1 MRRRELVLRQLSICS
16 AIILALALPFSLALR
31 SALAEPSS
39 RVEEPRVVKA
49 AELLPPSMLRG
60 AGYRVAQWVP
70 TNGVMGAY
78 TIVADA
84 DVFHQFA
91 GTYQVQSIELLRIR
105 EEEIPAIVKLNEIS
119 KSKVFAQSLGA
130 SAIRPVKAAGNMI
143 MNPLDT
149 MNGLPSGVGRLFD
162 RVGSGAGRLWSA
174 ATDTS
179 KSGGKRTEAVATKS
193 AQVTR
198 DALGYEQERR
208 QLAKEL
214 HVDPYTTNPILS
226 KQLDEVAWTSFSAR
240 LGVNTAISIAVPG
253 SLIITGVRAADD
265 LVWDT
270 PRGDL
275 IVWVED
281 HAAKLNLSKEQ
292 VDAFTHNPAIPLS
305 LQVATIE
312 NLERLGNVP
321 ERADVIALM
330 SGALTEYQARFIASS
345 LRMLAEYNERE
356 AHITNIAAIGPLVG
370 RDQNGTLIL
379 PAPADYVSWTPR
391 VAAFGT
397 NPELLAV
404 PHRVLWIAGKMSP
417 LAKEQFVANGWTIQ
431 EGPTP

>member
-1 MRRRELVLRQLSICS
+1 MQREKLIPGRLSVCS
-16 AIILALALPFSLALR
+16 AVLLALLSLALR
-31 SALAEPSS
+31 SAFAEAGS
-39 RVEEPRVVKA
+39 RVEEPGVVKA
-49 AELLPPSMLRG
+49 ADLLPPSMLRG
-60 AGYRVAQWVP
+60 DGYRVAEWVP
-70 TNGVMGAY
+70 TNGVMGVY

-84 DVFHQFA
+84 DVFHQYA

-105 EEEIPAIVKLNEIS
+105 EAEIPAIVQLNDIS
-119 KSKVFAQSLGA
+119 KSKVFVQSLGA

-149 MNGLPSGVGRLFD
+149 VNGLPSGVGRLFD
-162 RVGSGAGRLWSA
+162 RVGSGAGRLWGA
-174 ATDTS
+174 ATDSS
-179 KSGGKRTEAVATKS
+179 KSGGERSEVVATKS

-208 QLAKEL
+208 QLAKKL

-226 KQLDEVAWTSFSAR
+226 KQLDEIAWVSFSAR

-253 SLIITGVRAADD
+253 SMIITGVRAADD

-275 IVWVED
+275 IVWVET
-281 HAAKLNLSKEQ
+281 HAEKLNIPKEQ
-292 VDAFTHNPAIPLS
+292 INTFTHNLAIPLS

-321 ERADVIALM
+321 ERADVISLM
-330 SGALTEYQARFIASS
+330 NAALTEYQARFIGSS
-345 LRMLAEYNERE
+345 LRMLAEYHERK
-356 AHITNIAAIGPLVG
+356 AHITNIAAIGPLVA
-370 RDQNGTLIL
+370 RDQNGSLVL
-379 PAPADYVSWTPR
+379 PAPADYVSWTQR

-397 NPELLAV
+397 NPDFLAV
-404 PHRVLWIAGKMSP
+404 QHRVLWITGKVST
-417 LAKEQFVANGWTIQ
+417 LARKQFVANGWNIQ
-431 EGPTP
+431 EGVAP